1 MKRQLLLVSLLTG
14 LSQLAAFFKLW
25 FTAHVFGVS
34 SELDGYNL
42 ALIAPTLISGVL
54 AGLLQTGLFPV
65 RSKIHQENIPTK
77 VESFERTVWWMYA
90 ALSTFLAVAL
100 FALSGWLGQVVVP
113 EQQTAT
119 LVAFMTV
126 MPIAACLVA
135 IGMVTDCTGY
145 ILAMRGSFL
154 TVAGAPIANGVL
166 GGLVLALWPDQ
177 GLSSLIW
184 GTVGGAIL
192 QLFICVYGLNLTS
205 VRLFGPMWW
214 REHHAFKEIGAL
226 GAWVLPGVVFSN
238 LAVSLP
244 PVWAAG
250 FGEGAVSAFG
260 YASRLHSSA
269 VHLLV
274 MASST
279 LILARFSEL
288 VASGNTIEVTRLLR
302 NATLT
307 SIALGAIAVLCVAG
321 AGEFVLRLLFSGKFD
336 DAAAEQVTSLWTLLS
351 FGLGFSLLGNV
362 FAKLWQAQSRP
373 KLLSVMAG
381 ASFITLC
388 TSFLLLKDIADDQSI
403 AAALA
408 LSNLSVVLLGF
419 RFLKAPAASA

>member
-65 RSKIHQENIPTK
+65 RSRIHQEKVPAK
-77 VESFERTVWWMYA
+77 VESFDRTVWWIY
-90 ALSTFLAVAL
+90 LAVGTSLAFAL
-100 FALSGWLGQVVVP
+100 FALSGWLGQAVVQ

-119 LVAFMTV
+119 LAAFMTV

-135 IGMVTDCTGY
+135 VGMVTDCTGY

-154 TVAGAPIANGVL
+154 TAAGAPIASGIF
-166 GGLVLALWPDQ
+166 GGLILALWPDQ
-177 GLSSLIW
+177 GLNSLIW

-192 QLFICVYGLNLTS
+192 QLVICVYGLRLTS
-205 VRLFGPMWW
+205 VRLLGPMSW
-214 REHHAFKEIGAL
+214 RDHHAFTEIGKL
-226 GAWVLPGVVFSN
+226 GVWVLPGVILSN

-244 PVWAAG
+244 PLWAAR

-260 YASRLHSSA
+260 YAYRLHSSA
-269 VHLLV
+269 VQLLV

-288 VASGNTIEVTRLLR
+288 VASGNSAEVSKLLR
-302 NATLT
+302 KAAFA
-307 SIALGAIAVLCVAG
+307 SFVLGMIAVLCVAG
-321 AGEFVLRLLFSGKFD
+321 IGEYTLRLLLSGRFD
-336 DAAAEQVTSLWTLLS
+336 SVAAEQVTSLWTILS

-373 KLLSVMAG
+373 QLLSVMAG
-381 ASFITLC
+381 ASFMTLC
-388 TSFLLLKDIADDQSI
+388 VSFFLLRNVTDERSI

-408 LSNLSVVLLGF
+408 CSSISVVLLGF
-419 RFLKAPAASA
+419 RFLKPPAASA

>member
-1 MKRQLLLVSLLTG
+1 MKKQLLLVSLLTG

-54 AGLLQTGLFPV
+54 GGFLQTGLFPV
-65 RSKIHQENIPTK
+65 RSRIHQENIPAK
-77 VESFERTVWWMYA
+77 VESFDRTVWWVYAGLGISLAFALLGISGGLGQALVPANQNA
-90 ALSTFLAVAL
+90 ALM
-100 FALSGWLGQVVVP
+100 
-113 EQQTAT
+113 
-119 LVAFMTV
+119 AFMTV
-126 MPIAACLVA
+126 MPVTACLVA
-135 IGMVTDCTGY
+135 VGMATDCTGY

-154 TVAGAPIANGVL
+154 TAAGAPIANGIF
-166 GGLVLALWPDQ
+166 GGLVLALWPDH
-177 GLSSLIW
+177 GLNSLIW

-192 QLFICVYGLNLTS
+192 QLLICVYGLRLTS
-205 VRLFGPMWW
+205 VRLLAPLSW
-214 REHHAFKEIGAL
+214 RDYRALKEIGKL

-260 YASRLHSSA
+260 YAYRLHSSA
-269 VHLLV
+269 VQLLV

-279 LILARFSEL
+279 LILARFSAL
-288 VASGNTIEVTRLLR
+288 VASGNTAEVSKLLR
-302 NATLT
+302 KAALV
-307 SIALGAIAVLCVAG
+307 SLVLGIAAVLFVASV
-321 AGEFVLRLLFSGKFD
+321 GEYTLRLLFSGRFD
-336 DAAAEQVTSLWTLLS
+336 SVAAEQVTSLWMLLS

-362 FAKLWQAQSRP
+362 FAKLWQAQARP
-373 KLLSVMAG
+373 KLLSIMAG
-381 ASFITLC
+381 ASFLTLC
-388 TSFLLLKDIADDQSI
+388 VSFFLLRNLTDEQSI

-408 LSNLSVVLLGF
+408 CSNISVVLLGL
-419 RFLKAPAASA
+419 RFLRPPTASA

>member
-25 FTAHVFGVS
+25 FTAHVFGIS

-42 ALIAPTLISGVL
+42 ALIAPTLVSGVL
-54 AGLLQTGLFPV
+54 AGFLQTGLFPV
-65 RSKIHQENIPTK
+65 RSRIRQEDTPTK
-77 VESFERTVWWMYA
+77 VEAFDRTVWWIYA
-90 ALSTFLAVAL
+90 ALGTTLAFAL
-100 FALSGWLGQVVVP
+100 FVLSGWLGKVVVP
-113 EQQTAT
+113 EHQAAT
-119 LVAFMTV
+119 LAAFLAV

-135 IGMVTDCTGY
+135 IGMITDCTGY

-154 TVAGAPIANGVL
+154 TAAGAPIANGIL
-166 GGLVLALWPDQ
+166 GGLILASWPEH
-177 GLSSLIW
+177 GLSSLVW
-184 GTVGGAIL
+184 GTVAGAAL
-192 QLFICVYGLNLTS
+192 QLIICMCGLRQTS
-205 VRLFGPMWW
+205 VRLWGPMSLVDL
-214 REHHAFKEIGAL
+214 HAFKEIGKL
-226 GAWVLPGVVFSN
+226 GIWVLPGVVFSN
-238 LAVSLP
+238 FALSIP

-260 YASRLHSSA
+260 YAFRLHSSA
-269 VHLLV
+269 VQLLV

-288 VASGNTIEVTRLLR
+288 VASGNNIEVNRLLR
-302 NATLT
+302 KATVT
-307 SIALGAIAVLCVAG
+307 SLALGALAVLCVAV
-321 AGEFVLRLLFSGKFD
+321 AGEHVLRLLFSGKFD
-336 DAAAEQVTSLWTLLS
+336 AAAAQQVASLWTLLS

-373 KLLSVMAG
+373 KLLSIMAG
-381 ASFITLC
+381 ISFITLC
-388 TSFLLLKDIADDQSI
+388 ISFLLLRDAVGEQSI
-403 AAALA
+403 AVALV

>member
-1 MKRQLLLVSLLTG
+1 MRRQLLLVSLLTG
-14 LSQLAAFFKLW
+14 LSQIAALFKLW

-65 RSKIHQENIPTK
+65 RSKIHQLNNPSQ

-90 ALSTFLAVAL
+90 VLGAFLAVAL
-100 FALSGWLGQVVVP
+100 FALSGWLGRVVVP

-119 LVAFMTV
+119 LTAFMTV

-145 ILAMRGSFL
+145 VLAMRGSFL
-154 TVAGAPIANGVL
+154 TAAGAPIANGIL
-166 GGLVLALWPDQ
+166 GGLVLAFWPDQ
-177 GLSSLIW
+177 GLGSLIW
-184 GTVGGAIL
+184 GTVGGATL
-192 QLFICVYGLNLTS
+192 QLFICVYGLKLTS
-205 VRLFGPMWW
+205 TRLFGPMSW
-214 REHHAFKEIGAL
+214 RNHHAIKEIGAL
-226 GAWVLPGVVFSN
+226 GVWVLPGVVFSN

-244 PVWAAG
+244 PIWAAG

-269 VHLLV
+269 VQLLV

-288 VASGNTIEVTRLLR
+288 VASGNTIEVNRLLR
-302 NATLT
+302 KATLT
-307 SIALGAIAVLCVAG
+307 SMALGAMAVLFVAG
-321 AGEFVLRLLFSGKFD
+321 AGEYVLRLLFSGKFD
-336 DAAAEQVTSLWTLLS
+336 AAAAEQVTSLWTLLS
-351 FGLGFSLLGNV
+351 FGLSFSLLGNV

-388 TSFLLLKDIADDQSI
+388 TSFLLLKDVTNEQSI

-408 LSNLSVVLLGF
+408 ISNLSIVLLGF
-419 RFLKAPAASA
+419 RFLKAPAASF

>member
-14 LSQLAAFFKLW
+14 LSQLAALFKLW

-54 AGLLQTGLFPV
+54 AGFLQTGLFPV
-65 RSKIHQENIPTK
+65 RSKIHQENVPAK
-77 VESFERTVWWMYA
+77 VESFDRTVWWIYA
-90 ALSTFLAVAL
+90 ALGTSLALVL
-100 FALSGWLGQVVVP
+100 FALSGWLGKLVVP

-119 LVAFMTV
+119 LMAFMMV

-135 IGMVTDCTGY
+135 VGMVTDCTGY

-154 TVAGAPIANGVL
+154 TAAGAPIANGIF
-166 GGLVLALWPDQ
+166 GGLVLALWSDQ

-192 QLFICVYGLNLTS
+192 QLLICVYGLKLTS
-205 VRLFGPMWW
+205 VRLLGPMSW
-214 REHHAFKEIGAL
+214 RDHHAFKEIGTL

-269 VHLLV
+269 VQLLV

-288 VASGNTIEVTRLLR
+288 VARGNTDEVNKLLR
-302 NATLT
+302 KAASVSL
-307 SIALGAIAVLCVAG
+307 ALGFIAVLCVAG
-321 AGEFVLRLLFSGKFD
+321 TGEYALRLLFSGKFD
-336 DAAAEQVTSLWTLLS
+336 GAAAEQVASLWTLLS
-351 FGLGFSLLGNV
+351 FGLGFGLLGNV

-373 KLLSVMAG
+373 KLLSIMAG

-388 TSFLLLKDIADDQSI
+388 VSFLLLRDIADEQSI